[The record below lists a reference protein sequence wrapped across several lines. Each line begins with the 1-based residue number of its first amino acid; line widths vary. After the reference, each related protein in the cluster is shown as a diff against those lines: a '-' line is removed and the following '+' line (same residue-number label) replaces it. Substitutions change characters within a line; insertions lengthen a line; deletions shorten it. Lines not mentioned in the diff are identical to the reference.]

1 MFILQRADIF
11 VNLAIM
17 HLRKNID
24 DNATFLF
31 AKLRNRSTATIFR
44 VYLI

>member
-1 MFILQRADIF
+1 
-11 VNLAIM
+11 M

-31 AKLRNRSTATIFR
+31 AELLNRSTATIFR
-44 VYLI
+44 VCIILTVYYVQITIIPLL